1 MPFRKNFIVRLLI
14 PAALLFAVIF
24 FTNGCVTTAIIIRHK
39 LKQADMLEDWNEK
52 EDGTLIRNI
61 VYDQEK
67 KFSYDLY
74 LPKDIQKN
82 NSRNVMLF
90 IHGGAWNSGRKED
103 IAYACR
109 RYVKE
114 GYITV
119 TLQYSLARRKGPAI
133 TFFTILDDITR
144 CLNHVKTY
152 TGKRGITVK
161 KIALSG
167 YSAGGHLAMLYA
179 FSRKKESPIP
189 IAFVFSQ
196 VGPSVFTR
204 DIWGPDHDKENAALA
219 LASAASGK
227 SITAGNYD
235 TEQARN
241 AIKSISPALL
251 VDKDTVPGIY
261 AYGAKDSLV
270 RPIHAQKLENALTK
284 HHVPHHILI
293 YPSSGHFLCDDPE
306 EVKKYRALI
315 QEYCQ
320 KYFQ

>member
-1 MPFRKNFIVRLLI
+1 MQIRKNFIVRLLI
-14 PAALLFAVIF
+14 PAALLFAVVF

-67 KFSYDLY
+67 NFSYDLY

-82 NSRNVMLF
+82 DSRDMMLF
-90 IHGGAWNSGRKED
+90 IHGGAWNSGKKED
-103 IAYACR
+103 MAYACR
-109 RYVKE
+109 RFAKE

-119 TLQYSLARRKGPAI
+119 SLQYSLASRKGPPV
-133 TFFTILDDITR
+133 TFFAILDDITR
-144 CLNHVKTY
+144 CLDHVKKY
-152 TGKRGITVK
+152 TEEKGITVK
-161 KIALSG
+161 KVALSG

-196 VGPSVFTR
+196 VGPSIFSY
-204 DIWGPDHDKENAALA
+204 DAWGPKKEKFALA
-219 LASAASGK
+219 LASAASGQTINK
-227 SITAGNYD
+227 ENYHSAQ
-235 TEQARN
+235 TRN

-251 VDKDTVPGIY
+251 INKNTVPGIY
-261 AYGAKDSLV
+261 AFGKKDKLV
-270 RPIHAQKLENALTK
+270 IPLHAQALEAMLKK
-284 HHVPHHILI
+284 HHVPHHILN

-306 EVKKYRALI
+306 YARKYRELIKEYCKKYFR
-315 QEYCQ
+315 
-320 KYFQ
+320 